1 MPLEP
6 FIQVIVPLRLEWEP
20 YYRMEG
26 ASVGDRVRVVFGRK
40 TYIGV
45 VSAVNAAP
53 VQTASGRIL
62 TAQKTELPP
71 VSAQEIAFWRV
82 LSSYY
87 LCSVGEVYKAAY
99 PSLKTEE
106 DEVKVRSHKR
116 LQQRLEV
123 LQKKLEKARKAETR
137 ARYQAGIDRIT
148 AILKGENPPAPAL
161 DLALSPSREAA
172 AEALRSAFREGR
184 TALLQAASGTA
195 RTEIYL
201 RLARETLSAGKS
213 VLYLVPEIALSQR
226 QEEQITKLFPGV
238 LVYHSGRSAAQR
250 REVAD
255 TLREGAPELVLGTRS
270 ALFLPFRELGL
281 IIVDEEQDSSY
292 KQDSPAPRY
301 QARESAILLASVHG
315 AQVLLGS
322 STPSLESL
330 YNADTGLFT
339 RVCLKESS
347 SSSPLPE
354 TLLINTA
361 AEARKKGMVGSF
373 SLKLLEQMHAR
384 LDAGEKVLL
393 VCRSKQ
399 AMPACSA
406 EVEALFGAAAKGLV
420 LATPA
425 SAKELP
431 AESFGLAA
439 VLQADTLLAREDFRC
454 DERAHQVLG
463 LLGGKCRPGGLLAI
477 QTREDAHPVFGPYSE
492 ERTRQLLEER
502 RRFGYPP
509 YTRLIHVILR
519 DQNGKRLAYMASEL
533 AGALRAV
540 LPERL
545 LVGPYEPAQQPDV
558 RQLRLTLPRDR
569 QLRQRKQALLLAVQS
584 FEKERKY
591 LGHIVLDVDPL

>member
-26 ASVGDRVRVVFGRK
+26 AAVGDRVRVAFARK

-45 VSAVNAAP
+45 VSAVNADP
-53 VQTASGRIL
+53 IRTASGRIL
-62 TAQKTELPP
+62 TAEKTDLPP
-71 VSAQEIAFWRV
+71 VSAEEIAFWRA

-106 DEVKVRSHKR
+106 DEVKLRSHKR

-123 LQKKLEKARKAETR
+123 LQEKLAKARKAETR
-137 ARYQAGIDRIT
+137 ERYQAEIDRIT
-148 AILKGENPPAPAL
+148 AFLKGENRPVPSL
-161 DLALSPSREAA
+161 GLALSPAREEA
-172 AEALRSAFREGR
+172 AEAIRSAFRKGK
-184 TALLQAASGTA
+184 TALLQAAGGA
-195 RTEIYL
+195 GRTEIYL
-201 RLARETLSAGKS
+201 QLARETLSAGKS

-255 TLREGAPELVLGTRS
+255 TLREGAPEIVLGTRS
-270 ALFLPFRELGL
+270 ALFLPFRNLGL
-281 IIVDEEQDSSY
+281 VIVDEEQDTSY

-339 RVCLKESS
+339 RIYLKESS
-347 SSSPLPE
+347 NLSPLPE
-354 TLLINTA
+354 TLLIDTS

-373 SLKLLEQMHAR
+373 SLKLLERLHPA

-399 AMPACSA
+399 AVPECSA
-406 EVEALFGAAAKGLV
+406 EVEAIFGASPKGLV

-431 AESFGLAA
+431 AESFGLTAI
-439 VLQADTLLAREDFRC
+439 LQADTLLSREDFRC

-477 QTREDAHPVFGPYSE
+477 QTKEAAHPVFGPYSE

-502 RRFGYPP
+502 RSFGYPP
-509 YTRLIHVILR
+509 YTRLIHISVR
-519 DQNGKRLAYMASEL
+519 DENGKRLNYMASEL
-533 AGALRAV
+533 ADALSLV

-545 LVGPYEPAQQPDV
+545 LVGPYAPARQQGV
-558 RQLRLTLPRDR
+558 RQIRLTLPRDR
-569 QLRQRKQALLLAVQS
+569 QLRERKQALLLAVQS
-584 FEKERKY
+584 FERERKY